1 MKKALFVC
9 LLLSNL
15 AFSQNDL
22 EFKPGYYVINSNAEY
37 SFQSIPNELC
47 QAINQLATPINI
59 VDIKIVA
66 PWEYEQIEEGFQIE
80 NEGSAFENVFIRK
93 HQSYFSEDEPP
104 IYFLV
109 YLIYGEKDFSYLDI
123 LSDLSINKG
132 ELVKLDEF
140 VNDVYIGHTINGAKV
155 FIKGKNSVSKTQDG
169 VGYCQLQESIDF
181 IDGSVINAGT
191 NYWVISQ
198 NIANSTVRIQLQDG
212 KSLDVPQSKIS
223 LTSAIVK
230 REIQASNF
238 KKVE

>member
-22 EFKPGYYVINSNAEY
+22 EFRLGYYVVNSSAEY
-37 SFQSIPNELC
+37 TFQSLPSDYCC
-47 QAINQLATPINI
+47 QTNSVPLSIDI
-59 VDIKIVA
+59 VKIENVS
-66 PWEYEQIEEGFQIE
+66 PWDFENFEEGI
-80 NEGSAFENVFIRK
+80 SVI
-93 HQSYFSEDEPP
+93 EDE
-104 IYFLV
+104 LV
-109 YLIYGEKDFSYLDI
+109 HLTKFEDISPEGFSYHLIYYNVNQIDQNQSLLN
-123 LSDLSINKG
+123 LSLNRG
-132 ELVKLDEF
+132 ELIMLDEI
-140 VNDVYIGHTINGAKV
+140 VNDVYIGRTINGAKV
-155 FIKGKNSVSKTQDG
+155 FIKGKNSVSKTQEG
-169 VGYCQLQESIDF
+169 VGYCQLKESIDF
-181 IDGSVINAGT
+181 IDGSFINAGT

-198 NIANSTVRIQLQDG
+198 NIANSTVRIQIQDG